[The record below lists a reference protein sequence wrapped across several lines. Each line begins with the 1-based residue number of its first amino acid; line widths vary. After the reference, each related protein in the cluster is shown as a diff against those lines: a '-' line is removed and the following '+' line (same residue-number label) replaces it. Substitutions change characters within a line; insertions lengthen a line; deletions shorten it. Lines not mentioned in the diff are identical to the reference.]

1 MVPSDRALATSYR
14 LSIVTMSPCA
24 AIWLQF
30 LMQCFNLLGPL
41 SPYLRNGRPFLAT
54 AGLLVLL
61 RDLLSLPVSHYSVWG
76 VISVISA
83 MHNLDSS
90 DGVSRL
96 CTARASRQNTPPI
109 TAMK

>member
-1 MVPSDRALATSYR
+1 VRDRKT
-14 LSIVTMSPCA
+14 
-24 AIWLQF
+24 
-30 LMQCFNLLGPL
+30 
-41 SPYLRNGRPFLAT
+41 
-54 AGLLVLL
+54 
-61 RDLLSLPVSHYSVWG
+61 VSHYSVWG